1 MDFTKLK
8 AFCDRMA
15 AERTPGCSVVVC
27 IDGRVMYTYSAGY
40 SNAEKRIHMN
50 GNEYFNIYSC
60 SKVATVTAGA
70 QLVERGIILMNDPL
84 YEYIP
89 EWKDVLVK
97 RSDGSLTPPA
107 SPITVGD
114 LFSMSAGLNYDMN
127 CAAYAEARK
136 ATNGKMNTDVAV
148 RFLAKQPLCFDPNTR
163 WLYSLCH
170 DLLAGLISIVSGKP
184 FREYMRE
191 NIFEPLGMNST
202 FYHATPEILDRMA
215 EQYIF
220 VPESG
225 AEETDLV
232 KAQSEGTRTKDG
244 YFKNAGKRNGYILG
258 DEYDSGGAGIITTV
272 SDYAKLCG
280 ALGNRGLGAN
290 GERILSPATVELMKQ
305 NRLSE
310 SQLKEFS
317 WNQPHRKGYGYAM
330 GVWTHMDQA
339 ASGMNTTIGEF
350 GWGGAAGATV
360 VCDTNAGLGAFFV
373 QHTLNPR
380 EEWYQPRF
388 KNALYASLT

>member
-15 AERTPGCSVVVC
+15 ADRTPGCSVVVYF
-27 IDGRVMYTYSAGY
+27 DGKVMYEYSAGY
-40 SNAEKRIHMN
+40 SNAEKRLPMQ
-50 GNEYFNIYSC
+50 GKEYFYIYSC

-70 QLVERGIILMNDPL
+70 QLVDRGILLLNDPL

-97 RSDGSLTPPA
+97 REDGSLTPPK
-107 SPITVGD
+107 SPVTVGD
-114 LFSMSAGLNYDMN
+114 LFSMSAGLNYNLN
-127 CAAYAEARK
+127 CDAYAEARK
-136 ATNGKMNTDVAV
+136 LTNGRMDTDVVA
-148 RFLAKQPLCFDPNTR
+148 RCLAKEPLSFDPGTR
-163 WLYSLCH
+163 WQYSLCH
-170 DLLAGLISIVSGKP
+170 DLLAGLIAIVSGKP

-220 VPESG
+220 VPEGG
-225 AEETDLV
+225 AVETDIV
-232 KAQSEGTRTKDG
+232 KAQREGTRAKDG
-244 YFKNAGKRNGYILG
+244 YFKNVGKKNGYIIG
-258 DEYDSGGAGIITTV
+258 EEYDSGGAGIITTV

-280 ALGNRGLGAN
+280 ALGNRGLGSN
-290 GERILSPATVELMKQ
+290 GERIISPATVELMKQ
-305 NRLSE
+305 NRLNE
-310 SQLKEFS
+310 RQLKDFS
-317 WNQPHRKGYGYAM
+317 WNQLKGYGYGM
-330 GVWTHMDQA
+330 GVRTHIDQA
-339 ASGMNTTIGEF
+339 ASGQNALLGEF

-380 EEWYQPRF
+380 EEWYQPRL
-388 KNALYASLT
+388 KNVLYASLT